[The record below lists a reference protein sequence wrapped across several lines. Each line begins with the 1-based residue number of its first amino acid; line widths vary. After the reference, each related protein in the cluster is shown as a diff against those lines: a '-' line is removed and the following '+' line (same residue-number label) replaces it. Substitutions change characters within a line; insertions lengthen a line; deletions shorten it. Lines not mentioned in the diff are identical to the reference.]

1 MRRDPNKIALTP
13 EGRERAQSHIPG
25 WDDLTDDRRDELA
38 LQWLRTQ
45 ARPSHGRMGVEV
57 EGSKVT
63 VGTPT
68 DKDKASY
75 AITLYDTFAT
85 KSGEFLEC
93 RILEIVNF
101 LSGHKSA
108 SDSHVNGL
116 VAFIGGCQAENEM
129 QAAFATQM
137 AMTQFAANVAMA
149 KAGSATTL
157 ETFNAYTNAATK
169 LSRTFVAQAEAY
181 NKLQR
186 GGVQTVKHVNVYE
199 GGQAVVADHVH
210 HTGGSNG
217 RSPEQAHATGNLG
230 GSAPVLGHDP
240 QGNGVPVPS
249 GQREEAMPNAWR
261 GEG

>member
-1 MRRDPNKIALTP
+1 MMRIDPNKIALTA
-13 EGRERAQSHIPG
+13 EGRERAQPHIPG

-45 ARPSHGRMGVEV
+45 ARPSHGRMGIEV
-57 EGSKVT
+57 EEGKVV

-85 KSGEFLEC
+85 KSGEFLES

-101 LSGHKSA
+101 LSGHKA
-108 SDSHVNGL
+108 ATNSHVNGL
-116 VAFIGGCQAENEM
+116 LAFIGGCQAENEM

-137 AMTQFAANVAMA
+137 AMTQFAANAAMA
-149 KAGSATTL
+149 KAGAAQSV

-169 LSRTFVAQAEAY
+169 LSRTFVAQVEAY

-210 HTGGSNG
+210 TGGANG
-217 RSPEQAHATGNLG
+217 KGTEQAYAAGNIG
-230 GSAPVLGHDP
+230 GSAAMLGHDP
-240 QGNGVPVPS
+240 QGYGVPIPGGERQEAVPDARRRQ
-249 GQREEAMPNAWR
+249 G
-261 GEG
+261 

>member
-1 MRRDPNKIALTP
+1 MKPDPNKIALTL
-13 EGRERAQSHIPG
+13 EGRERAQPHIPG
-25 WDDLTDDRRDELA
+25 WDDLTDDRRDDLA

-45 ARPSHGRMGVEV
+45 ARPSHGRMGIKL
-57 EGSKVT
+57 EGEKVT
-63 VGTPT
+63 VDTPA

-85 KSGEFLEC
+85 KSGEFLES

-108 SDSHVNGL
+108 SESHVNGL

-137 AMTQFAANVAMA
+137 AMTQFAANSAMA
-149 KAGSATTL
+149 KAASATTV

-169 LSRTFVAQAEAY
+169 LSRTFVAQVEAY

-199 GGQAVVADHVH
+199 GGQAVVAEHLH

-217 RSPEQAHATGNLG
+217 RSAEQAHAAEYIG
-230 GSAPVLGHDP
+230 GGPAMLGHDA
-240 QGNGVPVPS
+240 QGYGVPVPGS
-249 GQREEAMPNAWR
+249 QRQEAMQDARR